1 MSVDAIGL
9 SADLLKAVKAC
20 GYKNLTPIQQQ
31 AIPVIRTGVDV
42 LASAQTGTGKT
53 AAFTLPILDALAKNS
68 KHSEA
73 SSGTTLKALIL
84 TPTREL
90 AIQVSENVTAY
101 SEFLP
106 LSCGVI
112 FGGVNMPSQTKM
124 LKTGV
129 DILVATPGR
138 LIEHL
143 TQRNL
148 DLSHIKFLVMDEA
161 DRMLDMGFLTDIEK
175 LLTHMQQ
182 KHQTLM
188 FSATFSNKVKTLAK
202 QILKTPKTVE
212 VSRQNST
219 SGKVKQ
225 SVYWVSE
232 QRKRELLSE
241 LIGVNNWRQ
250 VLVFAGTR
258 ESANILAKELK
269 LDGIKTGV
277 CHGEKTQGARNQ
289 ALEKFTNGSI
299 RVLVA
304 TDVAARGLDIADLPY
319 VVNFHLPFLA
329 EDYVHRIG
337 RTGRAGKAGTA
348 ISLVSPKDEKF
359 LGNIEELIGRQFER
373 IIVPGYELNRALP
386 QQYDQQVE
394 AATDKNR
401 YQKTRDKNQE
411 LTRKN
416 DGDKGTDGKRNKPL
430 FAKKGSGKKAI
441 AGKKM
446 PVKKLSKKAM
456 AYNQKIADKK
466 RG

>member
-9 SADLLKAVKAC
+9 SANLLKAVKAC

-53 AAFTLPILDALAKNS
+53 AAFTLPILDGLAKKVKPNVD
-68 KHSEA
+68 
-73 SSGTTLKALIL
+73 GFDTTTTVKALIL

-90 AIQVSENVTAY
+90 AAQVADNVKTY

-106 LSCGVI
+106 LRTGVI
-112 FGGVNMPSQTKM
+112 FGGVNMPPQTKM

-129 DILVATPGR
+129 DVLVATPGR

-143 TQRNL
+143 EQRNL
-148 DLSHIKFLVMDEA
+148 DLSQVQYLVLDEA
-161 DRMLDMGFLTDIEK
+161 DRMLDMGFYNDIERIVALIK
-175 LLTHMQQ
+175 A

-202 QILKTPKTVE
+202 KILKTPKTIE
-212 VSRQNST
+212 VARQNST

-232 QRKRELLSE
+232 TRKAELLSE
-241 LIGVNNWRQ
+241 LIGVNNWQQ
-250 VLVFAGTR
+250 VLVFAGTK
-258 ESANILAKELK
+258 ESANVLAKELK
-269 LDGIKTGV
+269 LDGIKTAL
-277 CHGEKTQGARNQ
+277 CHGDKTQGARNK
-289 ALEKFTNGSI
+289 ALEQFVAGNV

-337 RTGRAGKAGTA
+337 RTGRAGKSGTA
-348 ISLVSPKDEKF
+348 ISLVSPKDEQF
-359 LGNIEELIGRQFER
+359 LDNIEALIERKFER
-373 IIVPGYELNRALP
+373 IVVPGYELDRPLP
-386 QQYDQQVE
+386 AHYDAKE
-394 AATDKNR
+394 DAPLKKSRYKAT
-401 YQKTRDKNQE
+401 QEKNQ
-411 LTRKN
+411 LLARK
-416 DGDKGTDGKRNKPL
+416 KEMATPAAKRR
-430 FAKKGSGKKAI
+430 AKSQKQKHKSVGKK
-441 AGKKM
+441 
-446 PVKKLSKKAM
+446 
-456 AYNQKIADKK
+456 
-466 RG
+466 R

>member
-9 SADLLKAVKAC
+9 SANLLKAVKAC

-53 AAFTLPILDALAKNS
+53 AAFTLPILDALAKKVKPN
-68 KHSEA
+68 A
-73 SSGTTLKALIL
+73 DGFDTTTTVKALIL

-90 AIQVSENVTAY
+90 AAQVAENVKTY

-106 LSCGVI
+106 LRSGVV
-112 FGGVNMPSQTKM
+112 FGGVNMPPQTKM
-124 LKTGV
+124 LKAGV
-129 DILVATPGR
+129 DVLVATPGR

-143 TQRNL
+143 EQRNL
-148 DLSHIKFLVMDEA
+148 DLSQVQFLVLDEA
-161 DRMLDMGFLTDIEK
+161 DRMLDMGFYNDIERVVAMIK
-175 LLTHMQQ
+175 A

-202 QILKTPKTVE
+202 KILKTPKTIE
-212 VSRQNST
+212 VARQNST

-232 QRKRELLSE
+232 TRKAELLSE
-241 LIGVNNWRQ
+241 LIGVNNWQQ
-250 VLVFAGTR
+250 VLVFAGTK

-269 LDGIKTGV
+269 LDGIKTAL
-277 CHGEKTQGARNQ
+277 CHGDKTQGARNK
-289 ALEKFTNGSI
+289 ALEQFIDGSV

-337 RTGRAGKAGTA
+337 RTGRAGKSGTA
-348 ISLVSPKDEKF
+348 ISLVSPKDEQF
-359 LGNIEELIGRQFER
+359 LDNIEALIERKFER
-373 IIVPGYELNRALP
+373 IIVPGYELDRALP
-386 QQYDQQVE
+386 GQYDAKE
-394 AATDKNR
+394 DAPLKKSRYKAT
-401 YQKTRDKNQE
+401 QEKNQ
-411 LTRKN
+411 LLARKKEN
-416 DGDKGTDGKRNKPL
+416 ATPAAKRRAKSQKQKNKSLGKR
-430 FAKKGSGKKAI
+430 
-441 AGKKM
+441 
-446 PVKKLSKKAM
+446 
-456 AYNQKIADKK
+456 
-466 RG
+466 R